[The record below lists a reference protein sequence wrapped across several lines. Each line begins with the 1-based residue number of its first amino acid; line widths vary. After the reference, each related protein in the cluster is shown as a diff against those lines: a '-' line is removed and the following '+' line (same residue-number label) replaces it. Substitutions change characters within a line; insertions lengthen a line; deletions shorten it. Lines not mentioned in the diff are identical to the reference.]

1 MCFMTPFWSGWE
13 SPIGEPSIV
22 LFAVQSEPI
31 PFFFFFAGKFGFFG
45 PFRGFDDL
53 TFVTGIFLL
62 VGGGGRVFFFF
73 FFFFSFFLLVRLFG
87 PLRSVD
93 DPTLVSRILPFV
105 GWSEMICFLFR
116 LLRVYCHRGVIILY
130 IAQ

>member
-31 PFFFFFAGKFGFFG
+31 PFFFFFAGKF
-45 PFRGFDDL
+45 
-53 TFVTGIFLL
+53 
-62 VGGGGRVFFFF
+62 
-73 FFFFSFFLLVRLFG
+73 RLFG

>member
-1 MCFMTPFWSGWE
+1 MIECDYGVFHDT
-13 SPIGEPSIV
+13 V
-22 LFAVQSEPI
+22 LVGLGIANWRTNHRVVCCQSEPI
-31 PFFFFFAGKFGFFG
+31 S
-45 PFRGFDDL
+45 
-53 TFVTGIFLL
+53 
-62 VGGGGRVFFFF
+62 FF